1 MKKVQGCKVQGCKG
15 ARCRVQGARCRVHG
29 ARCSVQGAR
38 CSVQGALVLALAC
51 AFGTLVITAQT
62 PRTVV
67 VRAARMLDPVAGR
80 IVASPTIVI
89 VGDRI
94 QSVGGGA
101 VPAGAT
107 TMDLG
112 DLTLLPG
119 LVDSHTHNLLEPE
132 DEITPPVFTK
142 SQAYRAIEGVSAAR
156 KNLEAGFTTMRDLD
170 SEGAGFAD
178 VALRDAIN
186 KGVVPGPRLLVATYA
201 LTITGG
207 HMNLAGMSPDI
218 ALPDPATLTDSRD
231 AMIAEIRREVK
242 YGADWI
248 KLYATGTLRH
258 VNRETL
264 EPLPQVSLD
273 DVKAVVTE
281 AARWRKDVAAHAY
294 GGVGARNAVEG
305 GVRSI
310 EHGWILDDDTLRLMV
325 QKGTFWCPTLS
336 VFRPEADLEKPSDFT
351 RRVVESHK
359 RTFQAAMKA
368 GVKIVFGTDVG
379 AFPHGTNNR
388 EFTYMVEYGMTP
400 LEAIRSATTRAAEL
414 LRMEKDIGV
423 IAPGH
428 YADIIAVQ
436 GDPLQNIEAIKNV
449 RFVMKGGEVF
459 RTAAAGGAGT
469 TSRSDR

>member
-1 MKKVQGCKVQGCKG
+1 MTRKLLTIPFVI
-15 ARCRVQGARCRVHG
+15 
-29 ARCSVQGAR
+29 
-38 CSVQGALVLALAC
+38 AL
-51 AFGTLVITAQT
+51 GTLLLAQAPKTTVI
-62 PRTVV
+62 
-67 VRAARMLDPVAGR
+67 RAARMLDPVAGR
-80 IVASPTIVI
+80 IVPNASIVV
-89 VGDRI
+89 VGDRV
-94 QSVGGGA
+94 QSVGPSTTLRAGGQA
-101 VPAGAT
+101 PAGAAT
-107 TMDLG
+107 IELG
-112 DLTLLPG
+112 DVTLLPG
-119 LVDSHTHNLLEPE
+119 LIDAHTHNLLEPD
-132 DEITPPVFTK
+132 DEVTAPVLTK
-142 SQAYRAIEGVSAAR
+142 SQAYRAIEGVSAVK

-201 LTITGG
+201 LTITAG
-207 HMNLAGMSPDI
+207 HMNLTGMNPDL
-218 ALPDPATLTDSRD
+218 ALPDPASLTDSRD

-258 VNRETL
+258 VNRDTL

-273 DVKAVVTE
+273 DVKAVVAE

-310 EHGWILDDDTLRLMV
+310 EHGWILDDDLLRLMV
-325 QKGTFWCPTLS
+325 EKGTFWCPTLS
-336 VFRPEADLEKPSDFT
+336 VFRPEAGLEKPDDFT

-414 LRMEKDIGV
+414 LRMEKQIGS
-423 IAPGH
+423 IAPGR

-436 GDPLQNIEAIKNV
+436 GDPLQNIEAIKKV
-449 RFVMKGGEVF
+449 VFVMKGGQVYVGQVG
-459 RTAAAGGAGT
+459 RVGQVSQAG
-469 TSRSDR
+469 R

>member
-1 MKKVQGCKVQGCKG
+1 MKKLTIDD
-15 ARCRVQGARCRVHG
+15 CRLPIVTA
-29 ARCSVQGAR
+29 AA
-38 CSVQGALVLALAC
+38 ALA
-51 AFGTLVITAQT
+51 AALTLAAQA
-62 PRTVV
+62 PKIIV

-80 IVASPTIVI
+80 IVATPTIVI
-89 VGDRI
+89 AGDRI
-94 QSVGGGA
+94 QSVGG
-101 VPAGAT
+101 PTPSGAT
-107 TMDLG
+107 AIDLG
-112 DLTLLPG
+112 DLTLVPG
-119 LVDSHTHNLLEPE
+119 LVDAHTHNLLQPE

-201 LTITGG
+201 LTITAG
-207 HMNLAGMSPDI
+207 HMNLTGVNPD
-218 ALPDPATLTDSRD
+218 LNVPDPATLTDSRD

-264 EPLPQVSLD
+264 EPLSQVSLD
-273 DVKAVVTE
+273 DVKAVVAE

-310 EHGWILDDDTLRLMV
+310 EHGWILDDETLKLMI
-325 QKGTFWCPTLS
+325 QRGTFWCPTLS
-336 VFRPEADLEKPSDFT
+336 VFRPEADIDKPTDFS

-359 RTFQAAMKA
+359 RTFQNAMKL

-388 EFTYMVEYGMTP
+388 EFSYMVEYGMTP
-400 LEAIRSATTRAAEL
+400 IEAIRSATTRAAEL
-414 LRMEKDIGV
+414 LRMEKDLGS
-423 IAPGH
+423 IAAGR
-428 YADIIAVQ
+428 YADIIAVD
-436 GDPLQNIEAIKNV
+436 GDPLQNIEAIKKV
-449 RFVMKGGEVF
+449 RFVMKGGIVYV
-459 RTAAAGGAGT
+459 RRPM
-469 TSRSDR
+469 TSDQ